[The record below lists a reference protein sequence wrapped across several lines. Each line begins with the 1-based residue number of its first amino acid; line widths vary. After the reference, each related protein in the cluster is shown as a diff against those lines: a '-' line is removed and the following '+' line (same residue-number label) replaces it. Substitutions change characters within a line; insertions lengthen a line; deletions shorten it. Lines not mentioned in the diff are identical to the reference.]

1 MYGKRE
7 LRSEK
12 SEEAEL
18 WDERKKSLPG
28 FNKDVIIFR
37 HGLFSIALVAVCV
50 CVCVCFDLSAETF
63 VYHCGGSCIG
73 EY

>member
-50 CVCVCFDLSAETF
+50 CVCFDLSAETF
-63 VYHCGGSCIG
+63 VYHCGGSSVG

>member
-50 CVCVCFDLSAETF
+50 CVCASICLRRRLFTIVVGALLVST
-63 VYHCGGSCIG
+63 S
-73 EY
+73 